1 MKSSVCIIGA
11 GMGGLTAGAF
21 LAKSGFDVT
30 ILEKATS
37 VGGSAGFYTRKDRR
51 FPTGATVAFGL
62 EEDGILTKI
71 LNELKIQPPKMELLH
86 PMDVILPDRKVS
98 IFKDKGR
105 WERELQMSFSERE
118 KDVLLFWKKLE
129 QIGED
134 VLSVTRNE
142 VSFPIQRMYDLGSYP
157 SFAFKNPLSV
167 TRVTKYATWTVEKL
181 LRTYNLHTY
190 LPLRQF
196 LDAQLVDAV
205 QTDVTEAALLPS
217 SVALT
222 IYRKGSFA
230 IENGIGQLCEL
241 LKDYIIQLGGRVF
254 LSSPLKK
261 VQFDQTNRL
270 WQVESKKCNESFS
283 TIINNSGISF
293 DDNTSY
299 EDSDFSWGAFRIDA
313 TLRKEVANQL
323 QGNTLPFAF
332 QIVSDN
338 PQLATYCHN
347 PIYATIHET
356 QSGGKD
362 YLCEVLMSISVHT
375 EDKRWIQLSQEFYK
389 KEKNTLMDLLM
400 QEVEKVFPFNNHLLF
415 AEAGTPL
422 TYKRFVGKTKVGG
435 FPLTVKNAVW
445 KPRSFRTKLPNWYI
459 VGEQAF
465 PGPGTLSA
473 ALSGYYASR
482 AIIKEYSKKGYNTH

>member
-1 MKSSVCIIGA
+1 MKPSVCIIGA

-21 LAKSGFDVT
+21 LAKNGFDVT

-62 EEDGILTKI
+62 EEDGVLTKL
-71 LNELKIQPPKMELLH
+71 LNELNIHPPTRELHH

-98 IFKDKGR
+98 IYKDKMR
-105 WERELQMSFSERE
+105 WERELQMRFSERE

-129 QIGED
+129 QIGKD
-134 VLSVTRNE
+134 VLSVTKSE
-142 VSFPIQRMYDLGSYP
+142 VSLPIQRMYDIGSFP
-157 SFAFKNPLSV
+157 SFALKNPLSV
-167 TRVTKYATWTVEKL
+167 TRLAKYASWTVEKL
-181 LRTYNLHTY
+181 LKTYNLHTY

-196 LDAQLVDAV
+196 LDAQLIDAV
-205 QTDVTEAALLPS
+205 QTEVSEAALLPS

-222 IYRKGSFA
+222 IYRKGSFT

-241 LKDYIIQLGGRVF
+241 LKDYIIQLGGHVY
-254 LSSPLKK
+254 LSSPLTK
-261 VQFDQTNRL
+261 VQFDQTNKY
-270 WQVESKKCNESFS
+270 WQVESRKCNESFS

-293 DDNTSY
+293 GDYTSY
-299 EDSDFSWGAFRIDA
+299 DGSDFSWGAFRIDA
-313 TLRKEVANQL
+313 ILRQEVANLL
-323 QGNTLPFAF
+323 QGNALPFAF

-338 PQLATYCHN
+338 PQLEKYCHN
-347 PIYATIHET
+347 PIYATFHEF
-356 QSGGKD
+356 QSGGED
-362 YLCEVLMSISVHT
+362 HLAEVLMSISVHT
-375 EDKRWIQLSQEFYK
+375 EDKRWIQLSKESYK
-389 KEKNTLMDLLM
+389 KEKNFLMDLLM
-400 QEVEKVFPFNNHLLF
+400 QEVEKVFPYKKNLLF
-415 AEAGTPL
+415 AEAGTPI

-435 FPLTVKNAVW
+435 FPLTVKNAIW

-482 AIIKEYSKKGYNTH
+482 AIIKEYS